1 MKLTGWSKFKL
12 HQQIKRKKFPKS
24 NPRKEERSGLAR
36 FWFKHV
42 VDQWLIDNTHLIEI
56 KEEIKEKKKNGGLDL
71 NLPTKHELMIN
82 SACKLLDCTPEVF
95 ILDAALTKAK
105 RIIEHYDLTAG
116 MKLELCDV
124 SLFSDGKLP
133 RTPKA
138 RNTR

>member
-56 KEEIKEKKKNGGLDL
+56 KEEIEEKKKNGGLDL

-82 SACKLLDCTPEVF
+82 SACKLLNCTPEVF

-116 MKLELCDV
+116 MELELCDV